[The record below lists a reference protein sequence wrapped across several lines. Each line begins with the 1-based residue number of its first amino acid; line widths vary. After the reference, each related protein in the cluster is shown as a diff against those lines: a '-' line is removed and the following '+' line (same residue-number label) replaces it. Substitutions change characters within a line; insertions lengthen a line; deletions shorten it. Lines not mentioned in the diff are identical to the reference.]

1 MASVAFTPTLSD
13 DYQRLFDTCQIRPE
27 RLQEVESLI
36 KNITQNRNRYKA
48 VGDLLGIPWY
58 FIGVIHCLEASL
70 NFNKHLH
77 NGDPLTARTVQI
89 PKGRPKDGE
98 PPFTWEQ
105 SATDALQIKKLNQV
119 ADWSL
124 PATLYRLEAYNG
136 FGYRAFHPE
145 VLSPYLWSY
154 SNHYTKGKYVAD
166 GTFSLTSVSKQCG
179 ASVLLRRMAEIG
191 TLQFKPDGMPIT
203 GVGNENPDGN
213 ALFGKFGPLIR
224 FSKKERSPLVEELQ
238 KILNTFPGIFLKVD
252 GIAGERT
259 SDAFKK
265 VTGSFVFGD
274 PRA

>member
-1 MASVAFTPTLSD
+1 MASVVFTPTLRD
-13 DYQRLFDTCQIRPE
+13 EYQRLFDTCQIRLE

-36 KNITQNRNRYKA
+36 KNITQNRNRYHA
-48 VGDLLGIPWY
+48 VGDPLEIPWY

-89 PKGRPKDGE
+89 PIGRPKDGQ
-98 PPFTWEQ
+98 PPFTWEE
-105 SATDALQIKKLNQV
+105 SATDALQIKKLDQV
-119 ADWSL
+119 TDWSL
-124 PATLYRLEAYNG
+124 PETLYRLEAYNG
-136 FGYRAFHPE
+136 FGYRAFHSE
-145 VLSPYLWSY
+145 VLSPYLWSF

-166 GTFSLTSVSKQCG
+166 GTFSLTAASKQCG
-179 ASVLLRRMAEIG
+179 TAVLLRRMAEIG

-203 GVGNENPDGN
+203 GVGKDNTNGN
-213 ALFGKFGPLIR
+213 ALFDKFGPLIR
-224 FSKKERSPLVEELQ
+224 FSKKERSPLVEEMQ

-265 VTGSFVFGD
+265 VTGGFLFGD

>member
-1 MASVAFTPTLSD
+1 MASVAFSSTLGD
-13 DYQRLFDTCQIRPE
+13 EYQRLFDTCQIRPE

-36 KNITQNRNRYKA
+36 KNITQNRNRYQA
-48 VGDLLGIPWY
+48 VGDPLGIPWY

-77 NGDPLTARTVQI
+77 NGDPLTARTVQV
-89 PKGRPKDGE
+89 PNGRPKTGE

-105 SATDALQIKKLNQV
+105 SATDALQIKKLDQV
-119 ADWSL
+119 TDWSF

-136 FGYRAFHPE
+136 FGYRALHPE

-166 GTFSLTSVSKQCG
+166 GTFSLTAVSKQCG
-179 ASVLLRRMAEIG
+179 AAALLRRMAEIG

-203 GVGNENPDGN
+203 GVGKDNTDGN
-213 ALFGKFGPLIR
+213 ALFDKSGPLIR

-265 VTGSFVFGD
+265 VTGRFLVGD